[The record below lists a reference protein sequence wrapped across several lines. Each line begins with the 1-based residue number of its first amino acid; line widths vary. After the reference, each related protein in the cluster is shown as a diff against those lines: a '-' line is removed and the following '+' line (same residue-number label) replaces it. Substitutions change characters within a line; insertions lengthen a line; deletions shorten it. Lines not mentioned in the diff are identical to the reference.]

1 MRELTNEER
10 RLFWRARRG
19 LKELDVFFEPF
30 MRDHYL
36 SISPEEQV
44 MVAKLIACED
54 PDLLSWFMGYEQPAD
69 TDLQHI
75 IHVIQQRVGH
85 DLAGS

>member
-1 MRELTNEER
+1 MSRELTNEER

-19 LKELDVFFEPF
+19 LKELDIFFEPF

-36 SISPEEQV
+36 SLTAEEQG

-54 PDLLSWFMGYEQPAD
+54 PDLLSWFMGYEQPQD
-69 TDLQHI
+69 PDLLRI
-75 IHVIQQRVGH
+75 IRVIHERVGH
-85 DLAGS
+85 S

>member
-1 MRELTNEER
+1 MTRELTNEER
-10 RLFWRARRG
+10 RLVWRARRG

-36 SISPEEQV
+36 SVTEDEQR

-69 TDLQHI
+69 PELAHI
-75 IHVIQQRVGH
+75 IRVIHERVGH
-85 DLAGS
+85 S

>member
-19 LKELDVFFEPF
+19 LKELDVFLEPF

-36 SISPEEQV
+36 LLSDAEQL
-44 MVAKLIACED
+44 MVAKLLACED

-69 TDLQHI
+69 ADIAHI
-75 IHVIQQRVGH
+75 IAVMHERVGPR
-85 DLAGS
+85 